1 MVVVNANFRE
11 NEIPTRRGGV
21 STTTTKEDPDGN
33 EEEEFSIKME
43 GLRKK
48 TKVPSN

>member
-21 STTTTKEDPDGN
+21 STTIKEDTDGN
-33 EEEEFSIKME
+33 EDEEFSIKME

-48 TKVPSN
+48 TNLLPH